1 MQSVTPEELYLYC
14 KADNDEQRLLVD
26 QLAEAAEASLLDK
39 NIVLNG
45 RTRPMI
51 GLVVK
56 AMTLHEL
63 DHPGE
68 ELPRGIREKIND
80 LKFNHKG
87 GL

>member
-1 MQSVTPEELYLYC
+1 MQRVTPEELYLYC
-14 KADNDEQRLLVD
+14 KADSEEQQLLVL
-26 QLAEAAEASLLDK
+26 QLAEVAEASLVDK
-39 NIVLNG
+39 NIVIND
-45 RTRPMI
+45 RSRPMI
-51 GLVVK
+51 GLAVK

-68 ELPRGIREKIND
+68 EFPRGIREKIND